1 MLPQL
6 DPTWYAS
13 QALWMLITFCATFWM
28 MWKFVLPRM
37 NAVLDE
43 RQRRLDDD
51 MKKAELFKTEAENVL
66 KEYKNAMASANEQA
80 RELLNNAQ
88 QEIAEYS
95 KRRESEFSARLE
107 ERIKNGED
115 ELKKTKDI
123 ALASVKDIAEGLV
136 PQAVFKLSGLH
147 TDENTAKSMVDD
159 VAKEG
164 RA

>member
-123 ALASVKDIAEGLV
+123 ALASVKEISEGLV

>member
-51 MKKAELFKTEAENVL
+51 MKKAESFKAEAENVL
-66 KEYKNAMASANEQA
+66 KEYKNAMASANERA
-80 RELLNNAQ
+80 KSLLDNVQ
-88 QEIAEYS
+88 LEIAEYS
-95 KRRESEFSARLE
+95 KRRESEFSARLD

-147 TDENTAKSMVDD
+147 TDENTAKNMIND
-159 VAKEG
+159 VTKEG
-164 RA
+164 RL

>member
-13 QALWMLITFCATFWM
+13 QALWMLITFYATFWM

-51 MKKAELFKTEAENVL
+51 MKKAESFKAEAENVL
-66 KEYKNAMASANEQA
+66 KEYKNAMASANERA
-80 RELLNNAQ
+80 KSLLDNTQ
-88 QEIAEYS
+88 LEIAEYS
-95 KRRESEFSARLE
+95 KRRESEFSARLD

-115 ELKKTKDI
+115 ELKKQKTSLWPASKTSLKVSFRKPSLNFRDCTRTKTPPKI
-123 ALASVKDIAEGLV
+123 
-136 PQAVFKLSGLH
+136 
-147 TDENTAKSMVDD
+147 
-159 VAKEG
+159 
-164 RA
+164 